1 MRLRR
6 ASLDRPCLAL
16 PLLPAAIQHCRIAV
30 AELEECAEPGF
41 YFVFQAKGLAPLARA
56 KKFTRGS
63 LWSCGEV
70 AIDEAIRRF
79 RHFMELYGE
88 LPWVDQEPIG
98 EFLDD
103 HFPAY
108 TTDL

>member
-1 MRLRR
+1 MWDEPSQTIKRARLSR
-6 ASLDRPCLAL
+6 AL
-16 PLLPAAIQHCRIAV
+16 Q
-30 AELEECAEPGF
+30 
-41 YFVFQAKGLAPLARA
+41 
-56 KKFTRGS
+56 
-63 LWSCGEV
+63 
-70 AIDEAIRRF
+70 DEAIRRF